1 MKRYSKGIKTND
13 HTLTDVFSA
22 YECNRETQFVEAFF
36 GKEEMNTVIEACGL
50 SSIEDIDR
58 KLETPITIGMATK
71 RADLTFEDE
80 GQMYY
85 FEVMSQSQKGKWDN
99 DHHEQFYLKSNRLKQ
114 DYEQVYSFAIAF
126 KEFDAPYLNEFSKME
141 DSYAIHLRF
150 NYQGYFADVYGI
162 EEKKEKVSVKLASLE
177 ELGLKWMKV
186 ASSEMGFKNRKEL
199 PHRSRYLYIGKAYT
213 GSRLGIEWVIN
224 QKNHDLGIKISGYL
238 VKDHGLTR
246 IIDET
251 GKIIDSIKSKVPGFE
266 FVKEST
272 GANDKTIS
280 FKFDNTD
287 FSEENVKLLKDI
299 TVAFAEE
306 LGIEN
311 LLK

>member
-13 HTLTDVFSA
+13 HKLSDVFQA
-22 YECNRETQFVEAFF
+22 YECTRETQFVESFF
-36 GKEEMNTVIEACGL
+36 GEEEMNAVIEACGL
-50 SSIEDIDR
+50 TRIDKIDR
-58 KLETPITIGMATK
+58 DLETPVSIGMATK

-80 GQMYY
+80 GQLYY
-85 FEVMSQSQKGKWDN
+85 FEVMSQSQNGKWDN

-126 KEFDAPYLNEFSKME
+126 KEFETPYLNEFSKME

-150 NYQGYFADVYGI
+150 TDQGYFADVYGI
-162 EEKKEKVSVKLASLE
+162 EEKKERVSVKLASLE
-177 ELGLKWMKV
+177 QLGKKWIDI
-186 ASSEMGFKNRKEL
+186 ASSQIGFKNRKDS
-199 PHRSRYLYIGKAYT
+199 PVRSRYLYVGKAFT
-213 GSRLGIEWVIN
+213 GKRIGIEWVIN
-224 QKNHDLGIKISGYL
+224 QKNINFGIKIHHEM
-238 VKDHGLTR
+238 VIDHGLNK

-251 GKIIDSIKSKVPGFE
+251 ARVVDGIKTKVPGFE
-266 FVKEST
+266 FLSNTSGEKSR
-272 GANDKTIS
+272 TIQ

-311 LLK
+311 LVN

>member
-13 HTLTDVFSA
+13 HALTDVFSA

-150 NYQGYFADVYGI
+150 NDQGYFADVYGI
-162 EEKKEKVSVKLASLE
+162 EEKKEKVTVKLASLE

-186 ASSEMGFKNRKEL
+186 ASSEMGFKNRKDL

-280 FKFDNTD
+280 FKFDTVLSRRKSNPSSLFVTY
-287 FSEENVKLLKDI
+287 VMLLS
-299 TVAFAEE
+299 
-306 LGIEN
+306 
-311 LLK
+311 

>member
-13 HTLTDVFSA
+13 HALTDVFSA
-22 YECNRETQFVEAFF
+22 YGCNRETQFVEAFF

-50 SSIEDIDR
+50 SNIEDIDR

-150 NYQGYFADVYGI
+150 NDQGYFADVYGI
-162 EEKKEKVSVKLASLE
+162 EEKKEKVTVKLASLE

-186 ASSEMGFKNRKEL
+186 ASSEMGFKNRKDL

-224 QKNHDLGIKISGYL
+224 QKNNDLGIKISGYL
-238 VKDHGLTR
+238 VRDHGLNR

-266 FVKEST
+266 FVKESS

>member
-150 NYQGYFADVYGI
+150 NDQGYFADVYGI
-162 EEKKEKVSVKLASLE
+162 EEKKEKVSVKLASPE